1 MTRRQRSKSQPFA
14 FTPWLDV
21 VAIAAW
27 GVLLLKYW
35 LTGKL
40 GLLIHPNYIGLV
52 VAGGIGLLAIAG
64 LKVWM
69 MMQEKA
75 PANVQHFTI
84 FPPGWSSALLLITAV
99 IGLQFTPRAF
109 ASEIAIQR
117 GVADVTNL
125 TRAQPQSFRSANR
138 PENRSLIEWI
148 RTLNVYPE
156 PDAYTGQKV
165 KVQGFVI
172 HPKELPSQ
180 YLMIARFI
188 ITCCAADVY
197 PVALPVKLTGDRAAY
212 PPDTWLELEGEMF
225 TDTLDQKRQ
234 LTIHAKS
241 LKKIPQ
247 PANPYDY

>member
-1 MTRRQRSKSQPFA
+1 MTRRRRSRSLSIA
-14 FTPWLDV
+14 PWLDV

-40 GLLIHPNYIGLV
+40 SLLIHPNYIGLV
-52 VAGGIGLLAIAG
+52 VAGGLGLLAIAG
-64 LKVWM
+64 LKAWM
-69 MMQEKA
+69 MLQGKT
-75 PANVQHFTI
+75 PANVQHFTV
-84 FPPGWSSALLLITAV
+84 FPPGWSSALLLITAI

-117 GVADVTNL
+117 GVADVAGL
-125 TRAQPQSFRSANR
+125 TRVQPQAFRTASR

-148 RTLNVYPE
+148 RMLNVYPE
-156 PDAYTGQKV
+156 PDAYAGQKV

-172 HPKELPSQ
+172 HPKELPPQ
-180 YLMIARFI
+180 YVMIARFI

-197 PVALPVKLTGDRAAY
+197 PVGLPVKLTGDRATY

-225 TDTLDQKRQ
+225 TDTIDNKRQ
-234 LTIHAKS
+234 LTIQAKS
-241 LKKIPQ
+241 IKKIPQ